1 MDRFGKPAHPV
12 PQSVWLLITLIIS
25 TLWVH
30 GGWFSKSLKKQFSI
44 SFQKEEPIMKKIL
57 IAWVFFALV
66 TCPVSILHAD
76 DWSWV
81 LGGSAGYISSYGSVG
96 SFFFARAGTPVVI
109 ISAPIDYSSTT
120 AFGGVVSI
128 DAPSAFLDSG
138 YSSGVLQF
146 TAPTDNLYLVVWVKS
161 SGPSG
166 DFLTAVA
173 DGSKIP
179 LSLQAR
185 ESKKEAETYPPELL
199 ERLQDATNKML
210 GQ

>member
-1 MDRFGKPAHPV
+1 
-12 PQSVWLLITLIIS
+12 
-25 TLWVH
+25 
-30 GGWFSKSLKKQFSI
+30 
-44 SFQKEEPIMKKIL
+44 MKKIL
-57 IAWVFFALV
+57 VAWVFFVLV
-66 TCPVSILHAD
+66 TCPVSMLHAD
-76 DWSWV
+76 DWSWA
-81 LGGSAGYISSYGSVG
+81 LGGSAGYISSYSYVG

-109 ISAPIDYSSTT
+109 ISAPMDYSSTT
-120 AFGGVVSI
+120 AFGGVTSI
-128 DAPSAFLDSG
+128 DAQSTFLDSG

-146 TAPTDNLYLVVWVKS
+146 TAPADTLYLVVWVKS
-161 SGPSG
+161 SGLSG

-199 ERLQDATNKML
+199 ERLQDAVNKML